1 MQVRRSILQGHFVFL
16 SFCHPKGFFH
26 DFIFSYYHYGSI
38 MTQTYPVILSPA
50 PGATPIPPSTANSKS
65 KAHGQSEL
73 VAFAR
78 FFKYGCGEIRE
89 DVCVRIAG
97 HNYEPDFAYI
107 DEEHGVFIDIEVDEP
122 YSASGHPT
130 HFLLPDGTN
139 KDSARN
145 ERFRQ
150 AGWYVIRFSEE
161 QIFCHTAECLREVY
175 KLARAAGAPSP
186 VPRTGEQK
194 GGTLHP
200 HPRWTK
206 NDSYDMKQRH
216 HRKTY
221 LGYDPT
227 HMDFQGFLRCTRLI
241 LPVAWQSIFHARVR
255 REMFRQLFR
264 FFSK

>member
-1 MQVRRSILQGHFVFL
+1 M
-16 SFCHPKGFFH
+16 P
-26 DFIFSYYHYGSI
+26 
-38 MTQTYPVILSPA
+38 QTYPVILSPTA
-50 PGATPIPPSTANSKS
+50 DALSLSPVEGSRRGAVRPNAAGSKS
-65 KAHGQSEL
+65 KTHGQSEL
-73 VAFAR
+73 IAFAR
-78 FFKYGCGEIRE
+78 FFKYGCREIRE
-89 DVCVRIAG
+89 DACVKIGG
-97 HNYEPDFAYI
+97 HNYEPDFAFI

-161 QIFCHTAECLREVY
+161 QIFCHSAECLREIY
-175 KLARAAGAPSP
+175 KLALAAGAIDTLPATLQD
-186 VPRTGEQK
+186 VPDLQ
-194 GGTLHP
+194 P

-206 NDSYDMKQRH
+206 NDSYDMKRRH

-227 HMDFQGFLRCTRLI
+227 HMGLQGYVRCTRLI
-241 LPVAWQSIFHARVR
+241 LPVMWQSLFHTRVR
-255 REMFRQLFR
+255 REMCRQLFR
-264 FFSK
+264 FFF

>member
-1 MQVRRSILQGHFVFL
+1 M
-16 SFCHPKGFFH
+16 P
-26 DFIFSYYHYGSI
+26 
-38 MTQTYPVILSPA
+38 QTYPVILTPA
-50 PGATPIPPSTANSKS
+50 PGVTPVSPNAASSKS
-65 KAHGQSEL
+65 KKHGQSEL

-89 DVCVRIAG
+89 DACVKIGG

-175 KLARAAGAPSP
+175 KLALSAGAIDTLPAALTSP
-186 VPRTGEQK
+186 QSEALQ
-194 GGTLHP
+194 P

-206 NDSYDMKQRH
+206 NDSYDMKRRH

-227 HMDFQGFLRCTRLI
+227 HMGFQGYVRCTRLI
-241 LPVAWQSIFHARVR
+241 LPVMWQSLFHAHVR
-255 REMFRQLFR
+255 REMCRQLFR
-264 FFSK
+264 FFA